1 MTLHLKK
8 LFLCERILCHLNE
21 VRDDWWEKL
30 EVLACDEHCRDAQEL
45 ELGYWY
51 SCTSQEPVNEVY
63 CLLDCFREQSEFY
76 LYNDEP
82 VNQDLSVIRLDVHL
96 VVKDGTFAQWLSLRL
111 EKSLM
116 IGELIVLSGVICVA
130 LDSKVE
136 YYDFIGFILLQW
148 NAIAR
153 FISAAGPTGQ
163 ITVVLN
169 F

>member
-1 MTLHLKK
+1 M
-8 LFLCERILCHLNE
+8 LN
-21 VRDDWWEKL
+21 
-30 EVLACDEHCRDAQEL
+30 
-45 ELGYWY
+45 G
-51 SCTSQEPVNEVY
+51 
-63 CLLDCFREQSEFY
+63 FREQSKFY
-76 LYNDEP
+76 LYNNEP

-116 IGELIVLSGVICVA
+116 IGELVVLSGVICVA
-130 LDSKVE
+130 LNPEVE
-136 YYDFIGFILLQW
+136 NYDFIGFILLQR

-153 FISAAGPTGQ
+153 FIRAAGPTGQ